1 MARRILFL
9 FALIFFFS
17 ISAKAQ
23 GSMDLF
29 GGYSFEH
36 LRTSPSRNLNG
47 VEITGQYK
55 LHEWLGI
62 AADLD
67 GQFGLPS
74 SPDGR
79 TLHFMAGPQFSFPGR
94 LSPFAHALVGVGHIS
109 FNGIANTSVS
119 AAIGGGVDLRI
130 LPLISWRVVQA
141 DDVITHFFG
150 GVQHSPRI
158 STGLV
163 FRF

>member
-1 MARRILFL
+1 MVRRFLFL

-55 LHEWLGI
+55 LH
-62 AADLD
+62 
-67 GQFGLPS
+67 
-74 SPDGR
+74 
-79 TLHFMAGPQFSFPGR
+79 
-94 LSPFAHALVGVGHIS
+94 
-109 FNGIANTSVS
+109 
-119 AAIGGGVDLRI
+119 
-130 LPLISWRVVQA
+130 
-141 DDVITHFFG
+141 
-150 GVQHSPRI
+150 
-158 STGLV
+158 
-163 FRF
+163 